1 MEILTI
7 TDLSFQYPDTEKYAI
22 QQLSTSVHSG
32 EFVLICGPSG
42 CGKSTLLRLIKKELA
57 PFGKQTGNI
66 LYAGKSLHE
75 WEERVAIEEI
85 GFVFQDPEN
94 QLILDDVLQ
103 EMVFGMENLGYS
115 NLEMRKRVAE
125 LVHTFGYEPLL
136 QKKVSELSGGQK
148 QILNLLS
155 VLLLKPK
162 ILLLD
167 EPTSQLDPIAAKD
180 LLLMLERINKEL
192 GMTIVLVEHRLEELF
207 DLADRVLMMD
217 QGRIAYQGN
226 PREVIDAVYNQGDNR
241 FLLYLPSVSRFY
253 LEVEDY
259 PVKENIP
266 LNVKQGKTWLS
277 SLSFR
282 LTPEDC
288 FLEEGKLKNGQ
299 PAIELKEV
307 FFQFAKDLPMT
318 LRDLSLTIHKGDFYA
333 IVGGNGSGKTTL
345 LRVCLNLLKP
355 GRGKVKVLGQ
365 KYQKKKVM
373 EQLEKVSY
381 LPQNPITFFIQDTIE
396 KEMLYIAKKQSF
408 RYPESEITERLQQ
421 LGIEHLRNRH
431 PSDCSGGELQK
442 AALACMLME
451 QPEIIL
457 IDEPTKG
464 LDPISKHQLATIL
477 KGLHEKGITIVMVT
491 HDLEFAAQHATTC
504 AMLFQGQITAEATPR
519 ELFKGNYFY
528 TTVMN
533 RVTQNSTVP
542 EVLTLEEAMAL
553 CKNVAH
559 FPS

>member
-7 TDLSFQYPDTEKYAI
+7 NDLSFQYPDAEKYAI

-32 EFVLICGPSG
+32 EFVVICGPSG
-42 CGKSTLLRLIKKELA
+42 CGKSTLLRLIKKELV

-226 PREVIDAVYNQGDNR
+226 PWEVIDAVYNQGDNR
-241 FLLYLPSVSRFY
+241 FLQYLPSVSRFY

-381 LPQNPITFFIQDTIE
+381 LPQNPIAFFIQDTIE
-396 KEMLYIAKKQSF
+396 KEMLHIAKKQSF
-408 RYPESEITERLQQ
+408 RYPKSEITERLQQ

-533 RVTQNSTVP
+533 RVTQNSPVP

-559 FPS
+559 FSS